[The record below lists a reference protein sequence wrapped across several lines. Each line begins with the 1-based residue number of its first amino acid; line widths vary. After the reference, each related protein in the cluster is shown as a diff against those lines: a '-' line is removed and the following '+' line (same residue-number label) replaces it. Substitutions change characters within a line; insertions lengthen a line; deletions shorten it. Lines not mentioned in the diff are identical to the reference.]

1 MNAAPL
7 SNEATQYIDA
17 AKHAGRYYEY
27 QVKAIYPDYGEV
39 GSNVVRI
46 MATGIDAVTTDGT
59 GAAAPAYNL
68 KGVRAGKS
76 EHGPVIVGGVKRMQ

>member
-1 MNAAPL
+1 M
-7 SNEATQYIDA
+7 
-17 AKHAGRYYEY
+17 
-27 QVKAIYPDYGEV
+27 

-68 KGVRAGKS
+68 KGIRAGKS